1 MNYINVLNRKIQIS
15 RRLMLFQQLLRI
27 AMTQRY
33 CSDNLMFKLATKL
46 MVWCHI
52 RSSTDLVIYQTFFLM
67 ACHMFQIII
76 ILKVAKKC
84 LSFLYNF
91 ILLKK
96 LSSIPSFDYSVYFDV
111 NLIEN
116 GPIVTPQLD
125 APFWSFWRPFF
136 ANISRNKSP
145 ILNVMLDL

>member
-1 MNYINVLNRKIQIS
+1 MDYITCQSRLTYNIIKYTFKKNFRKDSI
-15 RRLMLFQQLLRI
+15 
-27 AMTQRY
+27 
-33 CSDNLMFKLATKL
+33 
-46 MVWCHI
+46 
-52 RSSTDLVIYQTFFLM
+52 FLY
-67 ACHMFQIII
+67 
-76 ILKVAKKC
+76 LKASGKC

-125 APFWSFWRPFF
+125 APFWSFWRLFWG
-136 ANISRNKSP
+136 I
-145 ILNVMLDL
+145 ILIIIAQS